1 MKPVPAPDTA
11 AAAGPGLAEMMAAQ
25 RTDMAAQRTELA
37 YQRNRFAADRTL
49 MAIMRTSLSM
59 IGFGFTIFSFFSSVA
74 AREAIGHIV
83 PDRAPGR
90 FGLAL
95 VVLGV
100 VLLMAGIAA
109 DMRYMAKL
117 RRQHRWLLDSEWAG
131 GIDPMDRSLIAV
143 SAIVLLLIG
152 LVAIGVIMIRI

>member
-1 MKPVPAPDTA
+1 MKPLPSAEH
-11 AAAGPGLAEMMAAQ
+11 AGGPSLAEMMAAQ

-59 IGFGFTIFSFFSSVA
+59 IGFGFTIFSFFNSVA

-95 VVLGV
+95 VVVG
-100 VLLMAGIAA
+100 VLLLVAGIAA
-109 DMRYMAKL
+109 DMRYMGKL
-117 RRQHRWLLDSEWAG
+117 RRQRHWLLDSEWG
-131 GIDPMDRSLIAV
+131 DGVDPMDRSLIIV

-152 LVAIGVIMIRI
+152 LVAIGVILVRI

>member
-1 MKPVPAPDTA
+1 MLNTDEATVPSH
-11 AAAGPGLAEMMAAQ
+11 GLANMMAAQ

-59 IGFGFTIFSFFSSVA
+59 IGFGFTIFSFFNSVT

-83 PDRAPGR
+83 PGRAPGR

-100 VLLMAGIAA
+100 LQLVAGIAA
-109 DMRYMAKL
+109 HMHSMGKL
-117 RRQHRWLLDSEWAG
+117 RRQHHWLIDSEWG
-131 GIDPMDRSLIAV
+131 SSIDPIDRSLIMV
-143 SAIVLLLIG
+143 SAIALLLIG
-152 LVAIGVIMIRI
+152 LVAIAAILVRI